1 MSESSQAVEP
11 ARRPSAAAADLH
23 SLDCQCPQCKVF
35 GTGEVQLREPRQTA
49 AAEPSA
55 ETREQE
61 QNELRER
68 ARARIRAMSEDSRG
82 SHSPELL
89 REVRARA
96 QPQQACG
103 YRGVVLDND
112 HARMYSHSEL
122 VDRLE
127 EAWQKGKRHGE
138 CWAFPDGFAEGYNRA
153 IDNVA
158 AGSGYDRVKVVA
170 WTGAGDPGPKRRRV
184 A

>member
-1 MSESSQAVEP
+1 M
-11 ARRPSAAAADLH
+11 
-23 SLDCQCPQCKVF
+23 F
-35 GTGEVQLREPRQTA
+35 GTGEVQLRELGQTSA
-49 AAEPSA
+49 AAPSP

-68 ARARIRAMSEDSRG
+68 ARARIRAMSEDSEG
-82 SHSPELL
+82 SHSPALL
-89 REVRARA
+89 VEGRARA
-96 QPQQACG
+96 QPQQASG
-103 YRGVVLDND
+103 DRGVMLDND

-138 CWAFPDGFAEGYNRA
+138 CWAFPDGFAEGYARA

-158 AGSGYDRVKVVA
+158 AGSGYDRGKVVS
-170 WTGAGDPGPKRRRV
+170 WTGGAGDPGPKRRRV